1 MSKASL
7 SEDCISMAS
16 LVLDQYLRCPVCMD
30 FFADP
35 HRLPCSHCFCKRCL
49 EGVRQH
55 CLSFNCPEC
64 RQLVVLDYRGV
75 DGLEKDRRLAAMV
88 DEFAHQQQQSRVCK
102 EHKRTVEGFCETC
115 AVLMCG
121 RCFFSDQHSGHT
133 MGDVDVVAKKKR
145 DEISSE
151 LALVKGKVDSILSD
165 SEVTVQSQLC
175 ALQEQITTEFEQIRE
190 LLRHKEEALRLE
202 AIKLAEK
209 ACHGHDKIAKAQE
222 LKMKITD
229 LEESITT
236 DGVSFIQN
244 MAELKERVR
253 IEKKLVSSLDSEY
266 TDTRIC
272 LPTLKHGDTELFLMS
287 FRLAPASDPR
297 LRIRKSSDGSEDLT
311 FRLSTQHLESSNS
324 KHSAKLSFHTNL
336 VLEKQMS
343 PSPAVHAASFL
354 SSGYLVLLD
363 LNSTLLLFNENYTL
377 LHELRLE
384 DKAFDVTA
392 LSDHM
397 LAVTIGAAKRVELID
412 VKDETLQPN
421 GKIELDTECFHVSC
435 IDDKIV
441 TGNGSLVS
449 FFNVKGA
456 RLKTIIMSG
465 MIQSLYISKSHRKM
479 YLNIRSE
486 YVLCADM
493 RGNREY
499 KYKHDDLQEIGGVT
513 ADNRSLAYACGS
525 KSNNVHQIGP
535 DGRLVRI
542 ILSKEN
548 GLTKPISVGFD
559 STCSK
564 MFLIEKDDTLKE
576 AVKVYNVNY

>member
-1 MSKASL
+1 
-7 SEDCISMAS
+7 MAS

-64 RQLVVLDYRGV
+64 RQLVMLDYRGV

-102 EHKRTVEGFCETC
+102 EHKRTVEGYCETC

-121 RCFFSDQHSGHT
+121 RCFFSDQHSGHN
-133 MGDVDVVAKKKR
+133 MGDVDVVAKRKR
-145 DEISSE
+145 DEISSD
-151 LALVKGKVDSILSD
+151 LAFVKGKVNSILSD
-165 SEVTVQSQLC
+165 SDVTVQSQLC
-175 ALQEQITTEFEQIRE
+175 ALQEQITAEFEQIRE
-190 LLRHKEEALRLE
+190 LLRQKEDTLQLE

-209 ACHGHDKIAKAQE
+209 ACHGNDKIAKAQE
-222 LKMKITD
+222 LKLKINALEDSITD
-229 LEESITT
+229 
-236 DGVSFIQN
+236 DGVSFLQN
-244 MAELKERVR
+244 VTELKERVR
-253 IEKKLVSSLDSEY
+253 IEKKLVTSLDSDY
-266 TDTRIC
+266 SDTRVS

-287 FRLAPASDPR
+287 FRLAPAPDPR
-297 LRIRKSSDGSEDLT
+297 LRTRKSSEGSEELS
-311 FRLSTQHLESSNS
+311 FRLVTQHVENG

-336 VLEKQMS
+336 ILEKELS
-343 PSPAVHAASFL
+343 PSPAVHAATFL
-354 SSGYLVLLD
+354 SSGYIVLLD
-363 LNSTLLLFNENYTL
+363 LNSTLLLYDESYAL
-377 LHELRLE
+377 LHELKLE

-412 VKDETLQPN
+412 VTEETLQSK
-421 GKIELDTECFHVSC
+421 GRIELDTECFHVSS

-465 MIQSLYISKSHRKM
+465 MIQSLFISKSHRKM

-486 YVLCADM
+486 YVLCTDM

-499 KYKHDDLQEIGGVT
+499 KYKHDDLQEIGGVS

-542 ILSKEN
+542 ILSKDK
-548 GLTKPISVGFD
+548 GLTKPIAVGFD

-576 AVKVYNVNY
+576 AVKVYSMNY

>member
-1 MSKASL
+1 MSLGKENS
-7 SEDCISMAS
+7 
-16 LVLDQYLRCPVCMD
+16 YTTW
-30 FFADP
+30 
-35 HRLPCSHCFCKRCL
+35 
-49 EGVRQH
+49 
-55 CLSFNCPEC
+55 FNN
-64 RQLVVLDYRGV
+64 
-75 DGLEKDRRLAAMV
+75 
-88 DEFAHQQQQSRVCK
+88 
-102 EHKRTVEGFCETC
+102 
-115 AVLMCG
+115 
-121 RCFFSDQHSGHT
+121 FFS
-133 MGDVDVVAKKKR
+133 
-145 DEISSE
+145 
-151 LALVKGKVDSILSD
+151 IL
-165 SEVTVQSQLC
+165 Q
-175 ALQEQITTEFEQIRE
+175 
-190 LLRHKEEALRLE
+190 
-202 AIKLAEK
+202 
-209 ACHGHDKIAKAQE
+209 
-222 LKMKITD
+222 
-229 LEESITT
+229 
-236 DGVSFIQN
+236 
-244 MAELKERVR
+244 
-253 IEKKLVSSLDSEY
+253 
-266 TDTRIC
+266 
-272 LPTLKHGDTELFLMS
+272 
-287 FRLAPASDPR
+287 
-297 LRIRKSSDGSEDLT
+297 
-311 FRLSTQHLESSNS
+311 
-324 KHSAKLSFHTNL
+324 KLSFHTNL

-343 PSPAVHAASFL
+343 PSPAVHAATFL

-363 LNSTLLLFNENYTL
+363 LNSTLLLFTENYTL
-377 LHELRLE
+377 LHELKLE

-412 VKDETLQPN
+412 VKDDTLQPN

-525 KSNNVHQIGP
+525 KSNNVHQVGP

-576 AVKVYNVNY
+576 AVKVYSMNY

>member
-1 MSKASL
+1 
-7 SEDCISMAS
+7 MAS

-64 RQLVVLDYRGV
+64 RQLVMLDYRGV

-102 EHKRTVEGFCETC
+102 EHKRTVEGYCETC

-121 RCFFSDQHSGHT
+121 RCFFSDQHSGHN
-133 MGDVDVVAKKKR
+133 MGDVDVVAKRKR
-145 DEISSE
+145 DEISSD
-151 LALVKGKVDSILSD
+151 LAFVKGKVNSILSD
-165 SEVTVQSQLC
+165 SDVTVQSQLC
-175 ALQEQITTEFEQIRE
+175 ALQEQITSEFEQIRE
-190 LLRHKEEALRLE
+190 LLRQKEDGLQLE

-209 ACHGHDKIAKAQE
+209 ACHGNDKIAKAQE
-222 LKMKITD
+222 LKLKINALEDSITD
-229 LEESITT
+229 
-236 DGVSFIQN
+236 DGVSFLQN
-244 MAELKERVR
+244 VAELKERVR
-253 IEKKLVSSLDSEY
+253 IEKKLVTSLDSDY
-266 TDTRIC
+266 HDTRVS

-287 FRLAPASDPR
+287 FRLAPAPDPR
-297 LRIRKSSDGSEDLT
+297 LRTRKSSEGSEELSY
-311 FRLSTQHLESSNS
+311 RLATQHVENG

-336 VLEKQMS
+336 ILEKELS
-343 PSPAVHAASFL
+343 PSPAVHAATFL
-354 SSGYLVLLD
+354 SSGYIVLLD
-363 LNSTLLLFNENYTL
+363 LNSTLLLYDESYAL
-377 LHELRLE
+377 LHELKLE

-412 VKDETLQPN
+412 VNEETLQPK
-421 GKIELDTECFHVSC
+421 GKIELDTECFHVSS

-486 YVLCADM
+486 YVLCTDM

-499 KYKHDDLQEIGGVT
+499 KYKHDDLQEIGGVS

-542 ILSKEN
+542 ILSKEK
-548 GLTKPISVGFD
+548 GLTKPITVGFD

-576 AVKVYNVNY
+576 AVKVYSMNY

>member
-1 MSKASL
+1 MCHQPS
-7 SEDCISMAS
+7 I
-16 LVLDQYLRCPVCMD
+16 YLYP
-30 FFADP
+30 A
-35 HRLPCSHCFCKRCL
+35 
-49 EGVRQH
+49 
-55 CLSFNCPEC
+55 
-64 RQLVVLDYRGV
+64 
-75 DGLEKDRRLAAMV
+75 
-88 DEFAHQQQQSRVCK
+88 
-102 EHKRTVEGFCETC
+102 
-115 AVLMCG
+115 
-121 RCFFSDQHSGHT
+121 
-133 MGDVDVVAKKKR
+133 
-145 DEISSE
+145 
-151 LALVKGKVDSILSD
+151 
-165 SEVTVQSQLC
+165 
-175 ALQEQITTEFEQIRE
+175 
-190 LLRHKEEALRLE
+190 
-202 AIKLAEK
+202 
-209 ACHGHDKIAKAQE
+209 
-222 LKMKITD
+222 
-229 LEESITT
+229 
-236 DGVSFIQN
+236 
-244 MAELKERVR
+244 
-253 IEKKLVSSLDSEY
+253 
-266 TDTRIC
+266 
-272 LPTLKHGDTELFLMS
+272 
-287 FRLAPASDPR
+287 ASDPR

-324 KHSAKLSFHTNL
+324 KHSAVGSCRSEDMNLVPLNLKYTSWYFSQLCTINNLNMSLKKNNYVRFIKPYILFILQKLSFHTNL